1 MVLNSAQFN
10 RQMLGEER
18 AGHGFISSFG
28 QIDKNISAFY
38 LPLHIHRSPLFH
50 VSLISPKALILYIE
64 AGPVIFLFLFSFFF
78 PSIYFLFWLRLFRPV
93 YIDWQT
99 GGNAL
104 HHWIHTT
111 LTPPPFSPFSFHLSL
126 ATIIIRQYTV

>member
-64 AGPVIFLFLFSFFF
+64 AGPVIFLFFFIFFF
-78 PSIYFLFWLRLFRPV
+78 LVFILYFGSVYFAQSISIGRPAETHCTIEYTQPFLLFLSIYP
-93 YIDWQT
+93 
-99 GGNAL
+99 
-104 HHWIHTT
+104 
-111 LTPPPFSPFSFHLSL
+111 
-126 ATIIIRQYTV
+126 